1 METIIKTRKPRTVK
15 AAAPHVVAI
24 KKAMS
29 AALKAEHAYA
39 TAARKIE
46 QQVTELRQGLEAKR
60 EAAKAAWLN
69 VEAQAVKCSVALV
82 ASANPESELE

>member
-15 AAAPHVVAI
+15 AAATHVVEM

-29 AALKAEHAYA
+29 AALKAEHAFS
-39 TAARKIE
+39 TALSKIE
-46 QQVTELRQGLEAKR
+46 RQVTELRQGLEAKR

-69 VEAQAVKCSVALV
+69 VEAQAVKCSVAHDVLIP
-82 ASANPESELE
+82 SESELE